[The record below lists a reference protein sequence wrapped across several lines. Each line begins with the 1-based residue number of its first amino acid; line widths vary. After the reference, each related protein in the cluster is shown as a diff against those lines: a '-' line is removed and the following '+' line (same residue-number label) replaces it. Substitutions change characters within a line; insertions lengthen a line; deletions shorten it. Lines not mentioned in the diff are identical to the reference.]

1 MCILGAVF
9 IDHVVVER
17 LTDFIWIGGDPYN
30 DEELKSVTRILA
42 SLGTGIAEL
51 KEFYNNLKHDPPQ
64 DPQRF
69 FPFIRH
75 YSVGE
80 HVLRFSYRD
89 YLMPKTPE
97 GPSRAIFQAIE
108 TESRREIVV
117 KFVQRYNAEAH
128 RLLASA
134 DRAPELLYCS
144 MEDPNSPDLAGLIMV
159 VMKYID
165 GKTAYQQYGNQQLS
179 QPIFDQV
186 EEAVGTLHASNMV
199 FGDLRYPNIMIT
211 KDERVLL
218 IDFDWCGVHEEHT
231 YPVSL
236 NDARDMTN
244 SINWHPDVKRGG
256 RMMKEH
262 DSFMLKRMKLQ
273 S

>member
-51 KEFYNNLKHDPPQ
+51 KEFYNNSKHDPPQ

-134 DRAPELLYCS
+134 DRAPE
-144 MEDPNSPDLAGLIMV
+144 
-159 VMKYID
+159 
-165 GKTAYQQYGNQQLS
+165 
-179 QPIFDQV
+179 
-186 EEAVGTLHASNMV
+186 
-199 FGDLRYPNIMIT
+199 
-211 KDERVLL
+211 RVLL